1 MINVYEYGEL
11 IKVAKLY
18 YLKRKPLR
26 TIAKELRTS
35 IATISRMLNEATKLG
50 IVKFEVTD
58 PRERAITLEK
68 SLTKNFRL
76 ARSFIVPQNSSENMA
91 SLKRILA
98 LHATTLILET
108 LSPGAIVG
116 IGPGETIAE
125 LVSSFTRDHFMEDI
139 KLVPLMGGWSLHD
152 LEHETNKLVTEFASV
167 LGSDYHILPAPAYV
181 SSQNL
186 REMIMKEPQISAITQ
201 LWEHIDI
208 AIFSIGPEIE
218 YGLFRQLV
226 PAKSHI
232 SEAKKLGAVGD
243 ILGYL
248 IDENG
253 NVLDIDFNRKLVS
266 VPLEELHSIPVR
278 IGIAGGR
285 LKYRAIRAALK
296 AEYVNFLVTDSE
308 TASRLLNEE
317 GGIS

>member
-1 MINVYEYGEL
+1 MYPYGEL
-11 IKVAKLY
+11 LKVAKLY
-18 YLKRKPLR
+18 YVKRKPLR
-26 TIAKELRTS
+26 TIARELRIS
-35 IATISRMLNEATKLG
+35 IATVSRMLSEATKLG
-50 IVKFEVTD
+50 IVKFEIVD
-58 PRERAITLEK
+58 PRGLAKDLQK
-68 SLTKNFRL
+68 SLTKRFSL
-76 ARSFIVPQNSSENMA
+76 MRSLVALQDTRGSLA

-98 LHATTLILET
+98 LNSVNLILET
-108 LSPGAIVG
+108 LPAGSVVG
-116 IGPGETIAE
+116 IGPGETMAE
-125 LVSSFTRDHFMEDI
+125 LVNSFAQTYFMEDVKI
-139 KLVPLMGGWSLHD
+139 IPLMGGWGIHS

-186 REMIMKEPQISAITQ
+186 RALIMKEPQISAITQ
-201 LWEHIDI
+201 LWEHVDI

-218 YGLFRQLV
+218 HGLFQQLV
-226 PAKSHI
+226 PDESHI

-253 NVLDIDFNRKLVS
+253 NVLDINFNRKLIS
-266 VPLEELHSIPVR
+266 IPLEKLRSIPVR
-278 IGIAGGR
+278 VGIGGGR
-285 LKYRAIRAALK
+285 LKYRSIKAALK
-296 AEYVNFLVTDSE
+296 AKYVNILVTDSE

>member
-1 MINVYEYGEL
+1 MYEYGEL

-26 TIAKELRTS
+26 AIAKELKTS
-35 IATISRMLNEATKLG
+35 IATVSRMLAEASRVG
-50 IVKFEVTD
+50 IVKFEITD
-58 PRERAITLEK
+58 PRERVEILERSLARRFELVK
-68 SLTKNFRL
+68 SLVI
-76 ARSFIVPQNSSENMA
+76 SQNVNDSQS
-91 SLKRILA
+91 SLKRLLA
-98 LHATTLILET
+98 LHSTNLVIET
-108 LSPGAIVG
+108 LSPGVIVG

-139 KLVPLMGGWSLHD
+139 KLVPLMGGWSLYD

-186 REMIMKEPQISAITQ
+186 RELIMKEPQISAITQ
-201 LWEHIDI
+201 LWKHIDT

-218 YGLFRQLV
+218 HGLFRQLV
-226 PAKSHI
+226 PDENHI

-266 VPLEELHSIPVR
+266 IPLEELRNIPVR
-278 IGIAGGR
+278 IGIGGGR
-285 LKYRAIRAALK
+285 LKYRAIKAALK
-296 AEYVNFLVTDSE
+296 AKYVNILVTDSE